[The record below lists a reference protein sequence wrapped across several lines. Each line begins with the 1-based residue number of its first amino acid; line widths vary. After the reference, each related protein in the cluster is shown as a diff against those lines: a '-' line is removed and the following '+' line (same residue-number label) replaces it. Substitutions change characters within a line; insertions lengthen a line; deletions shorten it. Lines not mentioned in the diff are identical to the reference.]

1 MKLRHLGIFGI
12 ISLLSY
18 TAMVLFSPLAY
29 PGYDWM
35 SMAVSDLSAVGA
47 PSAELAHQLNAL
59 FGPCAIVSV
68 MGVCVGVSGYRFG
81 IFKTGIYSYVMMEW
95 LCTIGYS
102 LFPWVQDESITHIQ
116 NLLHLGVTV
125 LVVLL
130 SLIGL
135 IFIAFGAKKEGIESL
150 SVWAVICLAAMV
162 IGPLGTSLLPRA
174 VFGLFE
180 RFSTF
185 SAVVFNAV
193 LGIYLWR
200 GRFEQRETGKDEREN
215 ERQDSI
221 CSSGTCL

>member
-1 MKLRHLGIFGI
+1 MKLRHLGIFGF

-47 PSAELAHQLNAL
+47 PSADLAKQLNAL
-59 FGPCAIVSV
+59 FGPCAIVSI

-81 IFKTGIYSYVMMEW
+81 FFKAGIYSYVLMEW
-95 LCTIGYS
+95 LCNVGYS
-102 LFPWVQDESITHIQ
+102 LFPWVQDEAITHFQ
-116 NLLHLGVTV
+116 NFMHLVVTV

-130 SLIGL
+130 SIAGL
-135 IFIAFGAKKEGIESL
+135 IFIALGAKREGIRSL
-150 SVWAVICLAAMV
+150 SVWAIVCLVAMV
-162 IGPLGTSLLPRA
+162 IGPLGTALLPKA

-200 GRFEQRETGKDEREN
+200 GLFTTEKAN
-215 ERQDSI
+215 
-221 CSSGTCL
+221 L

>member
-1 MKLRHLGIFGI
+1 MKLRHLGIFGF

-47 PSAELAHQLNAL
+47 PSADLARQLNAL
-59 FGPCAIVSV
+59 FGPCAIVSI

-81 IFKTGIYSYVMMEW
+81 FFKAGIYSYVLMEW
-95 LCTIGYS
+95 LCNVGYS
-102 LFPWVQDESITHIQ
+102 LFPWVQDEAITHFQ
-116 NLLHLGVTV
+116 NFMHLLVTA

-130 SLIGL
+130 SIAGL
-135 IFIAFGAKKEGIESL
+135 IFIAIGAKREGIRSL
-150 SVWAVICLAAMV
+150 SVWAIVCLVAMV
-162 IGPLGTSLLPRA
+162 IGPLGTALLPKA

-200 GRFEQRETGKDEREN
+200 GLFTTEKAILRMGF
-215 ERQDSI
+215 
-221 CSSGTCL
+221 

>member
-1 MKLRHLGIFGI
+1 MKLRKLGIFGI

-47 PSAELAHQLNAL
+47 PSAELANQLNAL
-59 FGPCAIVSV
+59 FGPCAIVSI
-68 MGVCVGVSGYRFG
+68 MGVCGGISEYRFG
-81 IFKTGIYSYVMMEW
+81 FFKAGIYSYVMMEW
-95 LCTIGYS
+95 LCTVGYK
-102 LFPWVQDESITHIQ
+102 LFPWVQDESMTYFQ
-116 NLLHLGVTV
+116 NLMHLIVTV

-130 SLIGL
+130 SMIGL
-135 IFIAFGAKKEGIESL
+135 IFIALGAKKEGIGSL
-150 SVWAVICLAAMV
+150 SVWAIICLAAMV
-162 IGPLGTSLLPRA
+162 IGPIGTALLPKA

-193 LGIYLWR
+193 LGVYLWR
-200 GRFEQRETGKDEREN
+200 GRFEQR
-215 ERQDSI
+215 
-221 CSSGTCL
+221 